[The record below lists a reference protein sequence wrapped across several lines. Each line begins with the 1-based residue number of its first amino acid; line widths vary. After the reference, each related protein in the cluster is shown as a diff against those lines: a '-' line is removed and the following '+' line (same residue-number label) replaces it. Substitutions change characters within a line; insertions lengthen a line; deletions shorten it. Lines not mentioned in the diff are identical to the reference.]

1 MRRAIIG
8 DKRPAGKCR
17 RQHLPRRSN
26 HCPQSQRLCYS
37 CPPMSND
44 LLNPAPAERDIWTIS
59 RLNLEVQGLLESTF
73 PLLWIEAEISN
84 LSRPASGH
92 LYFSLKDDRAQ
103 VSAAMFRGR
112 NQRLRFEPKNGLQVL
127 VRARVTLYPPRGGF
141 QLVVEHMEDAGEG
154 RLRREF
160 EELKAK
166 LQDEG
171 LFAADRKQPLPTH
184 PCQVGLITSASGAAL
199 RDILHVL
206 RRRSPQLPVLI
217 YPTPVQGKEAPAQ
230 IRAAL
235 AMAVQRRECDVLVM
249 TRGGGSLED
258 LWAFNDEALARDVA
272 DCPIPIVSAIGHE
285 IDFALTDFVAD
296 VRAPTPSAAAELIS
310 PDSSAL
316 NTQRNAL
323 KRRLDTAM
331 TRQLTQLQERA
342 RGLSKRLQSPQRRLE
357 RYSQQLDELNA
368 RITRHMNGQMSSTA
382 QQLVSIQKRLSAR
395 DPRQL
400 IKLARERLLGLQRR
414 LALPLPR
421 TSKRTQ
427 TRLAQLA
434 QRLHVASPLA
444 TLERG
449 FSITLTED
457 DHAIRSI
464 NDIQNGASV
473 KTRIKDGTLHS
484 TITRIIPH
492 NEKK

>member
-1 MRRAIIG
+1 M
-8 DKRPAGKCR
+8 
-17 RQHLPRRSN
+17 N
-26 HCPQSQRLCYS
+26 
-37 CPPMSND
+37 ND
-44 LLNPAPAERDIWTIS
+44 NLNPAPAERDIWTIS

-141 QLVVEHMEDAGEG
+141 QLVVEHMEEAGEG

-160 EELKAK
+160 EQLKTT
-166 LQDEG
+166 LQEEG
-171 LFAADRKQPLPTH
+171 LFAADRKQALPTH
-184 PCQVGLITSASGAAL
+184 PRQIGLITSASGAAL
-199 RDILHVL
+199 KDILNVL
-206 RRRSPQLPVLI
+206 RRRSPQLSVLI
-217 YPTPVQGKEAPAQ
+217 FPTPVQGKEAPAQ

-235 AMAVQRRECDVLVM
+235 AAAIQRQDCDVLVM

-272 DCPIPIVSAIGHE
+272 ACPIPIVSAIGHE

-316 NTQRNAL
+316 DNQRSAL
-323 KRRLDTAM
+323 KRRLDNAM
-331 TRQLTQLQERA
+331 ERQLSQLQERT
-342 RGLSKRLQSPQRRLE
+342 RGLSKRLQSPQRKLE
-357 RYSQQLDELNA
+357 RYSQQLDELNG
-368 RITRHMNGQMSSTA
+368 RLTRHLNMQMSSTA
-382 QQLVSIQKRLSAR
+382 QQLTGLQKRLSAS

-400 IKLARERLLGLQRR
+400 IRLAQERLLGLQKR

-421 TSKRTQ
+421 TSKHTQ
-427 TRLAQLA
+427 MRLAQLA

-457 DHAIRSI
+457 DNAIRSI
-464 NDIQNGASV
+464 DDVRNGASV
-473 KTRIKDGTLHS
+473 KTRLKDGTLHS
-484 TITRIIPH
+484 TVTRI
-492 NEKK
+492 E